1 MYESLKKKDLIC
13 ANSLQSKN
21 IFFFCISW
29 FCRQILSFNKSHCF
43 TLSPRRVKKKKKSL
57 IYMDINFYTTCFCP
71 NFSQN
76 RFFFFFTISD
86 FSCFTLLILRFGDQI
101 CLNLSASWQP
111 IILLKP
117 GKLTG
122 NSSSRHFVITHVYI
136 ISCQAPNFQHQ
147 GRTAEENAFTQKT
160 SLLPYP
166 LLKGYDNRLT
176 I

>member
-1 MYESLKKKDLIC
+1 MPIPCNPRISFSFAPPDSSDRPFPLTNLI
-13 ANSLQSKN
+13 ALQ
-21 IFFFCISW
+21 
-29 FCRQILSFNKSHCF
+29 
-43 TLSPRRVKKKKKSL
+43 TLTQEGPKKKSL

-76 RFFFFFTISD
+76 RFFFFFTIST

-101 CLNLSASWQP
+101 CLNLSASWQA
-111 IILLKP
+111 IILHKL

-122 NSSSRHFVITHVYI
+122 NSSSRHFVIMHVYI

-160 SLLPYP
+160 SLLPNP
-166 LLKGYDNRLT
+166 LLTGYDNTLT
-176 I
+176 IWSGVKLNGR

>member
-1 MYESLKKKDLIC
+1 MPIPCNPRISFSFASPDSADRSFPLTNLI
-13 ANSLQSKN
+13 ALLSHPGGSK
-21 IFFFCISW
+21 
-29 FCRQILSFNKSHCF
+29 
-43 TLSPRRVKKKKKSL
+43 KKKKKSL

-111 IILLKP
+111 IILHKP

>member
-1 MYESLKKKDLIC
+1 MLTLP
-13 ANSLQSKN
+13 ASKVEDYK
-21 IFFFCISW
+21 FLLF
-29 FCRQILSFNKSHCF
+29 
-43 TLSPRRVKKKKKSL
+43 P
-57 IYMDINFYTTCFCP
+57 FCP
-71 NFSQN
+71 VGYGFFIFCML
-76 RFFFFFTISD
+76 FFFFFTISD